1 MAVVAGARRLV
12 SGTSAIVAQ
21 GVGKRFA
28 AAHGVA
34 VAALDGVSF
43 DVERGAALAV
53 VGENGSGK
61 STLLDVLL
69 GMTRPSAGL
78 VRVEEPVS
86 SLLELGAGFFHELS
100 GRDNAVHMALLSGA
114 SRAGAREL
122 ARRAGDFA
130 ELGEFFERPVRTYSA
145 GMLMRLGFAIASS
158 LEAPVVIVDE
168 VLAVGDGYFQRKCID
183 RLLEMRRRGVTLVV
197 AAHDLHALRSLCDRG
212 LWLHHGRVAAFGPV
226 DEVLARYEE
235 HLRRRGT
242 EAALPPGT
250 GGTGEIA
257 IRAVRIT
264 DAQGASRTEFA
275 TGETLRVEV
284 QFETRQPLESP
295 VMGVA
300 LFREDGVYCYGPNT
314 LFDGQLSGRCDG
326 RYVLSAEFEDLP
338 LLAGTYQASVSFYDK
353 DHVYAYAWHHRL
365 YPFSV
370 RSDRA
375 DHGLVWLRHRFTV
388 RRLDEPRT
396 GRQP

>member
-1 MAVVAGARRLV
+1 MTEAP
-12 SGTSAIVAQ
+12 AILAQ

-28 AAHGVA
+28 TARGVG
-34 VAALDGVSF
+34 VAALEDVSF
-43 DVERGAALAV
+43 DLPKGAALAV

-69 GMTRPSAGL
+69 GMTRPSAG
-78 VRVEEPVS
+78 VIRVDEPVS

-100 GRDNAVHMALLSGA
+100 GRDNAVHMALLVGA
-114 SRAGAREL
+114 SREAARDL

-130 ELGEFFERPVRTYSA
+130 ELGEFFDRPVRTYSA
-145 GMLMRLGFAIASS
+145 GMLMRLGFAIAAS

-183 RLLEMRRRGVTLVV
+183 RLLEMRARGVTLVV

-212 LWLHHGRVAAFGPV
+212 LWLHHGRVAALGPV

-235 HLRRRGT
+235 HLRRRGPGPGL
-242 EAALPPGT
+242 APGT
-250 GGTGEIA
+250 GGTGEVA
-257 IRAVRIT
+257 IRAVRLT
-264 DAQGASRTEFA
+264 DAQGAPRAEFA
-275 TGETLRVEV
+275 TGDTLRVEV
-284 QFETRQPLESP
+284 QFETRQPLDSP

-314 LFDGQLSGRCDG
+314 LFDGQQAGRCDG
-326 RYVLSAEFEDLP
+326 SYVLTAEFEDLP

-365 YPFSV
+365 YPFVV
-370 RSDRA
+370 RSDRP
-375 DHGLVWLRHRFTV
+375 DHGLVWLRHRFAV
-388 RRLDEPRT
+388 RRLEEPGPG
-396 GRQP
+396 GRV

>member
-1 MAVVAGARRLV
+1 M
-12 SGTSAIVAQ
+12 
-21 GVGKRFA
+21 
-28 AAHGVA
+28 
-34 VAALDGVSF
+34 
-43 DVERGAALAV
+43 
-53 VGENGSGK
+53 
-61 STLLDVLL
+61 
-69 GMTRPSAGL
+69 
-78 VRVEEPVS
+78 
-86 SLLELGAGFFHELS
+86 
-100 GRDNAVHMALLSGA
+100 
-114 SRAGAREL
+114 
-122 ARRAGDFA
+122 
-130 ELGEFFERPVRTYSA
+130 RTYSA
-145 GMLMRLGFAIASS
+145 GMLMRLGFAIAAS

-183 RLLEMRRRGVTLVV
+183 RLLEMRRGGVTLVV

-212 LWLHHGRVAAFGPV
+212 LWLHHGRVAALGPV

-235 HLRRRGT
+235 HLRRRGA
-242 EAALPPGT
+242 EAAAGPRHGGHGRGRHPRRSHHRRT
-250 GGTGEIA
+250 GRS
-257 IRAVRIT
+257 RAP
-264 DAQGASRTEFA
+264 SSA
-275 TGETLRVEV
+275 TGETMRVEV

-326 RYVLSAEFEDLP
+326 RYVLTAEFEDLP

-370 RSDRA
+370 RSDRP

-388 RRLDEPRT
+388 RQLDGPSA
-396 GRQP
+396 GGPA